1 MSLSKLRD
9 QLRDQ
14 ADEIDINEPIPLI
27 AVRGRAAR
35 LRRRRMAAVAAGGT
49 AVALVVAVA
58 VGKSLHTEVDGVQPA
73 KTATVVPSA
82 TVASPSDGLPS
93 RRVAPAKGDYLKEG
107 VRYRAVVAG
116 DTLQAAGIGSAGQSS
131 ISFRWT
137 PATTQV
143 DFRIFCTIDDRQAQ
157 DIGKVVLRINGK
169 QFGTE
174 SCDEFQDP
182 EPGERA
188 VARLPAKDLG
198 LRVGHAVQV
207 TASIVDGNGRLLNR
221 PGQLVGAGIYSR
233 SQDRECGSRD
243 PIYLPERIQHHGLT
257 YQLEHSLITAP
268 VRSDVYQQDLAMPT
282 PGFKPFLLMFGTIG
296 VRQNHSFEIAG
307 VAGGEAFDIR
317 PVDGRTNSIKFDSVA
332 AQAAGE
338 VILRQTAGNPARGD
352 LVLAIYLPVS

>member
-14 ADEIDINEPIPLI
+14 AGEIDVNGPVPLI

-35 LRRRRMAAVAAGGT
+35 LRRRRMAAAAAGAT

-58 VGKSLHTEVDGVQPA
+58 VGKGLSTEVDGVQPA
-73 KTATVVPSA
+73 RIPTAVPSSTA
-82 TVASPSDGLPS
+82 ASPSDGLPS

-107 VRYRAVVAG
+107 VRYRAVIA
-116 DTLQAAGIGSAGQSS
+116 DDALQVAGIGSAGQSS

-143 DFRIFCTIDDRQAQ
+143 DFRIFCTIHDRQAQ

-169 QFGTE
+169 RVGTE
-174 SCDEFQDP
+174 SCGQFQDT
-182 EPGERA
+182 EPGERP
-188 VARLPAKDLG
+188 VARVPAKDLG

-233 SQDRECGSRD
+233 SQDREYGSRD
-243 PIYLPERIQHHGLT
+243 PVYLPERIEHQGLT
-257 YQLEHSLITAP
+257 YTLEDSMTAP
-268 VRSDVYQQDLAMPT
+268 VRSGAGQQDVGLPT
-282 PGFKPFLLMFGTIG
+282 PAFKPFLLMFGTVG
-296 VRQNHSFEIAG
+296 VRQDHSFEIAG
-307 VAGGEAFDIR
+307 VAGGEDFDIR
-317 PVDGRTNSIKFDSVA
+317 SADGRTSAIKFDSVA

-338 VILRQTAGNPARGD
+338 VAVRQTAGDPAKGD
-352 LVLAIYLPVS
+352 LVIAIYLPES

>member
-14 ADEIDINEPIPLI
+14 ADEIDVDEQIPLI
-27 AVRGRAAR
+27 AVRARATR
-35 LRRRRMAAVAAGGT
+35 LRRRRMAAVVAGGT

-58 VGKSLHTEVDGVQPA
+58 VGKGLRTEVDGVQPA
-73 KTATVVPSA
+73 RTPPAVPSA
-82 TVASPSDGLPS
+82 TESPSDGLPS
-93 RRVAPAKGDYLKEG
+93 RRVAPAKGDYVKEG
-107 VRYRAVVAG
+107 VRYRAVIAD

-143 DFRIFCTIDDRQAQ
+143 DFRIFCTIQDLQAQ

-169 QFGTE
+169 QVSTD
-174 SCDEFQDP
+174 SCDQFQDT

-198 LRVGHAVQV
+198 LRVGRAVQV

-221 PGQLVGAGIYSR
+221 PSQLVGAGIYSR
-233 SQDRECGSRD
+233 SQDREYGSRD
-243 PIYLPERIQHHGLT
+243 PVYLPERIEHQGLT
-257 YQLEHSLITAP
+257 YQREESMTA
-268 VRSDVYQQDLAMPT
+268 RFILGGQQDVVVPT
-282 PGFKPFLLMFGTIG
+282 PAFKPFLLMFGTVG
-296 VRQNHSFEIAG
+296 VRQDHSFEIAG

-317 PVDGRTNSIKFDSVA
+317 PVDGRTSSIKFDSVA
-332 AQAAGE
+332 AEAAGE
-338 VILRQTAGNPARGD
+338 VTVRQTVGRLAKGD
-352 LVLAIYLPVS
+352 LVIAVYLPVS